1 MKRLLLILIMLIL
14 LTGCGTNGV
23 VPPIPPPPEPEEPP
37 LGLIVEYT
45 DRWSL
50 DRWGDGTVLVRDEI
64 NKTEEIWEEINTI
77 IGGTVV
83 FKMTDE
89 NDAQIKVV
97 ALEMGFHDYDYDTDG
112 LFFVGF
118 SNYDDFEFNTCE
130 VYMNPKVYESLG
142 EDVYL
147 RAVLMAC
154 GINEEKSKEGLSANM
169 ETVLYWLY
177 KLEPGTYLW

>member
-1 MKRLLLILIMLIL
+1 MKRLIILVLSIVFLVMFV
-14 LTGCGTNGV
+14 GCSGNGV
-23 VPPIPPPPEPEEPP
+23 IPPIPPPPEEPP

-50 DRWGDGTVLVRDEI
+50 DRWGDGIVLVRDEI
-64 NKTEEIWEEINTI
+64 NKTKEIWEKINTI

-97 ALEMGFHDYDYDTDG
+97 AIEIGSYDIDG

-118 SNYDDFEFNTCE
+118 SHYDDFEFNTCG

-177 KLEPGTYLW
+177 KLETGTYLW